1 MKKFIYT
8 IATILLFGVS
18 SAVFAQSS
26 FNYQGIARNAA
37 GAAIANQNLGIRIS
51 ILEGTA
57 AGPVVYQETQ
67 IGTTNNLGL
76 FNLNIGEGTTVSG
89 VFQDINWLSDNK
101 YIQVE
106 MDPAGGTS
114 YTDLGAKKLN
124 HVPFASL
131 ADNANAVLLY
141 GSGVSNPF
149 KMAISHSP
157 DSPYWGLG
165 YDDATD
171 LMMFTSNGGISGLS
185 IDLYYGTI
193 SIPGGNPGVDKVLRS
208 DATGNAS
215 WEDFSTKVS
224 AIKPTGCQSLNT
236 VSTSFQKIADLGT
249 FVKLNSSTII
259 ELNYQT
265 NFMISLTGSGG
276 VIFQLRV
283 DGNGPSIGEAA
294 FMLKSDNSGINM
306 PGSIYGI
313 YEALAVGSH
322 TVSIWVKRT
331 ALTGSGG
338 VTSGAIDPGCFNGSN
353 TNTIIV
359 KEFR

>member
-8 IATILLFGVS
+8 IATILLIGIS

-37 GAAIANQNLGIRIS
+37 GVAIANQNLGIRIS
-51 ILEGTA
+51 ILEGSA

-67 IGTTNNLGL
+67 TGTTNALGL
-76 FNLNIGEGTTVSG
+76 FNLNIGEGTPVSG
-89 VFQDINWLSDNK
+89 VFQDINWLSDAK
-101 YIQVE
+101 FIQIE

-131 ADNANAVLLY
+131 ADNANGVLIY
-141 GSGVSNPF
+141 GSGTANPF
-149 KMAISHSP
+149 KMVVSHSP
-157 DSPYWGLG
+157 QFPEWGIG
-165 YDDATD
+165 YNDIDDAV
-171 LMMFTSNGGISGLS
+171 MFTSDDGVTPGVSISLLGK
-185 IDLYYGTI
+185 TI

-224 AIKPTGCQSLNT
+224 AIAPTGCQHLAT
-236 VSTSFQKIADLGT
+236 ITTSFQKITDLGT
-249 FVKLNSSTII
+249 FVKSNSASMI
-259 ELNYQT
+259 ELDYQT
-265 NFMISLTGSGG
+265 NFMVTFTAVGGG
-276 VIFQLRV
+276 VIYQLRV
-283 DGNGPSIGEAA
+283 DNAGPTVGQAG
-294 FMLKSDNSGINM
+294 LLLRDDQSDVSV
-306 PGSIYGI
+306 PGSIHGI
-313 YEALAVGSH
+313 YGSLASGTH
-322 TVSIWVKRT
+322 TVSIWVKKVNAT
-331 ALTGSGG
+331 ASN
-338 VTSGAIDPGCFNGSN
+338 AYIDPGCFNSYN